1 MNDVVLHKQTTS
13 RATER
18 VDLLSFF
25 YFSLHFLSCSHIS
38 PCCSPL
44 SFFLLLSLSVNL
56 LIIRVF
62 LHLTFILLNFSLSR
76 LSNFYQ
82 HPLNQYCATAV
93 WKCNKTMQ
101 QHRKLCVKLINKN
114 EKCFSLYY
122 YDCSGPCYE
131 CLLNRILN
139 RIISAV
145 IALCLAN
152 IATAHNE
159 HSIHSHRARLPNEK
173 RSWINK

>member
-1 MNDVVLHKQTTS
+1 MRRRNAKKQTKNQLSCNKCRARKTISLFRFTCFLYALKKTSCNNIMNDVVLHKQTTS

-38 PCCSPL
+38 PCGSPL

-93 WKCNKTMQ
+93 
-101 QHRKLCVKLINKN
+101 
-114 EKCFSLYY
+114 
-122 YDCSGPCYE
+122 
-131 CLLNRILN
+131 
-139 RIISAV
+139 
-145 IALCLAN
+145 
-152 IATAHNE
+152 
-159 HSIHSHRARLPNEK
+159 
-173 RSWINK
+173 